1 MKRLVQG
8 FRFAFSGIADFLSNE
23 PNARIHLAATVTVVA
38 AGFWL
43 GISRVEWCF
52 IVLAIAIVWMAEAL
66 NTAIE
71 HLGDVASGG
80 ERNALVGR
88 AKDVAAGGVLLA
100 VIGATLIGVII
111 LGPAVLD
118 YVRR

>member
-1 MKRLVQG
+1 MKYLLESFG
-8 FRFAFSGIADFLSNE
+8 CAFAGIAELVATE
-23 PNARIHLAATVTVVA
+23 PNARIHFVATIVVVA

-43 GISRVEWCF
+43 GISKVEWCF
-52 IVLAIAIVWMAEAL
+52 IVFAIAIVWVAEAL
-66 NTAIE
+66 NTAVE

-80 ERNALVGR
+80 EHHPLVGR

-111 LGPAVLD
+111 LGPAVMD
-118 YVRR
+118 YLRR